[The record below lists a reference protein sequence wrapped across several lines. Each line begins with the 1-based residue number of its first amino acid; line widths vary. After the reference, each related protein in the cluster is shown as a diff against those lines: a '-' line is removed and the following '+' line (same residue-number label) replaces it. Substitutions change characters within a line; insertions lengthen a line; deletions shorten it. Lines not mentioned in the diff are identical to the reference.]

1 MAAQEIVKHS
11 KPFTDGEYIKNS
23 FIKISEHL
31 FTDFKNKSEI
41 VQKIRDM
48 PLSAKTVQDRT
59 SKMAQDITKQQIKD
73 INSAVAY
80 SIACDES
87 KDKSDIEQIAL
98 FCRYANSAGP
108 KEELIELIPLKGQ
121 TRGED
126 ICGAVLE
133 CLRTKGINTNHLVS
147 VATDG
152 APSIT
157 GAHKGFVVLLQK
169 SLDRQL
175 LTFHCILHQE
185 ALCAQTFPQECTQV
199 MNVVIQIINKIMAKV
214 LNHHQFRMLL
224 DEVDSMYSDLLLYN
238 KVR

>member
-1 MAAQEIVKHS
+1 MFNDLWINSFAFIADKTSLPVCLICKEKLANNKNSNVERHFQNKHLFFDQKYSEGNARKKAVLELMQNADRSKHQFIKWIKSANSTMYASFVATQEIFKHS

-41 VQKIRDM
+41 MQKIHDM

-98 FCRYANSAGP
+98 FC
-108 KEELIELIPLKGQ
+108 
-121 TRGED
+121 
-126 ICGAVLE
+126 
-133 CLRTKGINTNHLVS
+133 
-147 VATDG
+147 
-152 APSIT
+152 
-157 GAHKGFVVLLQK
+157 
-169 SLDRQL
+169 
-175 LTFHCILHQE
+175 
-185 ALCAQTFPQECTQV
+185 
-199 MNVVIQIINKIMAKV
+199 
-214 LNHHQFRMLL
+214 
-224 DEVDSMYSDLLLYN
+224 
-238 KVR
+238 